1 MTTPTLTFL
10 GSGDAM
16 GSGGRLQTCLLL
28 DGGGGRVLL
37 DCGTSSLIAMK
48 RANIDPRSVGT
59 VLVSHLHGDHFG
71 GLPFMILDGQFS
83 RRTEGLTIAGPPGT
97 AERMRQA
104 QEVLFPGS
112 SRTPQKFEIDIVELA
127 DRTDTDVGPVR
138 VTAYPVVHASG
149 ATPFALRVLYGG
161 RTVVYSGDTEWTDA
175 LVEVA
180 DGADLFVCEA
190 YWFAKQI
197 RFHLDFATL
206 RANLSRLRC
215 RQVIVTHMSQD
226 MLERGAEVDLL
237 CAEDGMTVTL

>member
-1 MTTPTLTFL
+1 
-10 GSGDAM
+10 
-16 GSGGRLQTCLLL
+16 
-28 DGGGGRVLL
+28 
-37 DCGTSSLIAMK
+37 
-48 RANIDPRSVGT
+48 
-59 VLVSHLHGDHFG
+59 
-71 GLPFMILDGQFS
+71 
-83 RRTEGLTIAGPPGT
+83 
-97 AERMRQA
+97 
-104 QEVLFPGS
+104 
-112 SRTPQKFEIDIVELA
+112 
-127 DRTDTDVGPVR
+127 VGPVR